1 MLDLLGI
8 SFILGRLSSL
18 LQISEGA
25 RQTIILLQ
33 EVGLSKEEV
42 QKTIK
47 SQVRMIFFLPLVI
60 TICHFAGAYLMVEK
74 IIMLFDIN
82 DRSAILTISLGT
94 IAILALIYYL
104 IYKAT
109 SRVYYKIVER

>member
-1 MLDLLGI
+1 
-8 SFILGRLSSL
+8 
-18 LQISEGA
+18 
-25 RQTIILLQ
+25 
-33 EVGLSKEEV
+33 
-42 QKTIK
+42 
-47 SQVRMIFFLPLVI
+47 
-60 TICHFAGAYLMVEK
+60 MVEK